1 MHNRI
6 LYCLLKITFFLCA
19 ISPSQFAA
27 SATISTNVVVKVT
40 VFTPPP
46 GGTGDLMFSSSQID
60 LRGKVSDEITV
71 YNNSD
76 VSREIGF
83 KLTPPS
89 VSTTEC
95 QIYYSPTSALMPPRG
110 KQVVRLLIKK
120 NNSEICSLEHQL
132 TISDLRTPQTPV
144 FNVPVYTDQF

>member
-1 MHNRI
+1 
-6 LYCLLKITFFLCA
+6 
-19 ISPSQFAA
+19 
-27 SATISTNVVVKVT
+27 
-40 VFTPPP
+40 
-46 GGTGDLMFSSSQID
+46 MFSSFQID

-89 VSTTEC
+89 VSATEC

-132 TISDLRTPQTPV
+132 TISDLHAPQTPV